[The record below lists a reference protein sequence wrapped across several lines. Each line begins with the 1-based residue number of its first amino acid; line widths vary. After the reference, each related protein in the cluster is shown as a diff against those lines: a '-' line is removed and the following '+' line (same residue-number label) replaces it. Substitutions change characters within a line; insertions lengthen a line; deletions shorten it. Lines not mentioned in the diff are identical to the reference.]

1 MKKAATLNLRVNPT
15 VKEMAEEIL
24 SRLGLPMSTAINMYL
39 NQIILTG
46 GIPFAVSL
54 PKAPDSINADLM
66 SKEEIIKRL
75 EKGIQ
80 DSESGKIQ
88 NTDNAFRNLSAKL
101 NLWKKYSVQ
110 ITKAALD
117 DIESIYIYIAEKL
130 LSPENAIRQY
140 NRLKEAILKL
150 DTFPERYNILNIG
163 SELHH
168 QIRRMPVDNYSAF
181 YIVKDNTV
189 VIIDVLY
196 SSSNI
201 ENILDHQV

>member
-88 NTDNAFRNLSAKL
+88 NADNAFRNLSAKL

-110 ITKAALD
+110 ITKAALG

-168 QIRRMPVDNYSAF
+168 QIRRMPVDNYSVF

>member
-88 NTDNAFRNLSAKL
+88 NADNAFRNLSAKL

-168 QIRRMPVDNYSAF
+168 QIRRMPVDNYSVF

>member
-1 MKKAATLNLRVNPT
+1 MQERKSTMKKAATLNLRVNPT

-88 NTDNAFRNLSAKL
+88 NADNAFRNLSAKL
-101 NLWKKYSVQ
+101 NL
-110 ITKAALD
+110 
-117 DIESIYIYIAEKL
+117 
-130 LSPENAIRQY
+130 
-140 NRLKEAILKL
+140 
-150 DTFPERYNILNIG
+150 
-163 SELHH
+163 
-168 QIRRMPVDNYSAF
+168 
-181 YIVKDNTV
+181 
-189 VIIDVLY
+189 
-196 SSSNI
+196 
-201 ENILDHQV
+201 

>member
-168 QIRRMPVDNYSAF
+168 QIRRMPVDNYSVF

>member
-1 MKKAATLNLRVNPT
+1 MEKAATLNLRVNPT
-15 VKEMAEEIL
+15 VKKMAEEIL

-168 QIRRMPVDNYSAF
+168 QIRRMPVDNYSVF